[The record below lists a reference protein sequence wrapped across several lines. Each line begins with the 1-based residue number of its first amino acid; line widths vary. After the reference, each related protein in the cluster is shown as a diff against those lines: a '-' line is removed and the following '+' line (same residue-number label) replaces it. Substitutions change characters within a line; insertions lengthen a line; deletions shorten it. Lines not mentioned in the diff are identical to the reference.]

1 MPTTPFDRPHSVAPP
16 AQDRAEAPGA
26 SDAGSASVWLLLGTI
41 LAAKLATVLVVLW
54 LAWSPE
60 AGALVAATLW
70 FWLPV
75 AAALLAGPALFRW
88 RLRRVRAKRA
98 ALVAAEW
105 SVGEDGAAPAVP
117 ATRFGAGFGFSGWV
131 IWTAGRAT
139 RRG

>member
-1 MPTTPFDRPHSVAPP
+1 MSSTPLDRPRRAGPP
-16 AQDRAEAPGA
+16 ARDRPDATSVDEGPG
-26 SDAGSASVWLLLGTI
+26 SVWLLLGTI

-75 AAALLAGPALFRW
+75 AAALLASPALFRW

-105 SVGEDGAAPAVP
+105 AVEEDGAAPA
-117 ATRFGAGFGFSGWV
+117 ATAYRL
-131 IWTAGRAT
+131 
-139 RRG
+139 